1 MADVVPL
8 RVTVRWEADASVI
21 PAARDF
27 AASFL
32 DRLRSLGNAVGDAA
46 WSAVL
51 LVVSE
56 LVTNVV
62 RHAPGPCRLTLRAE
76 SGLLE
81 VAVTDGSP
89 VRPRVRPQDPNR
101 VGQHGME
108 LIHALCLRVET
119 EQTGAGKTVRAWIRL
134 A

>member
-1 MADVVPL
+1 MADPVPL
-8 RVTVRWEADASVI
+8 RVTARWEADASMI

-32 DRLRSLGNAVGDAA
+32 DRLRVLGTAVGDAA
-46 WSAVL
+46 RSAVL

-76 SGLLE
+76 PGLLG
-81 VAVTDGSP
+81 VAVTDTSP
-89 VRPRVRPQDPNR
+89 ARPRARPQDPSR

-108 LIHALCLRVET
+108 LVHALCLRVET
-119 EQTGAGKTVRAWIRL
+119 EQTGPGKTVRAWIRL